1 MRCLIIAAFV
11 AAFILVP
18 TLSRAE
24 DWEQVPS
31 GREPGNQMITPA
43 QRGKVCE
50 AVGMF
55 ANIAATLRDQGV
67 TEERQLARMDSGLS
81 ISATANHLPPQLV
94 GPLGGVLRSEVAYVY
109 QHREMT
115 PDQVKAHWTDL
126 CEREGDRAF
135 NPSP

>member
-1 MRCLIIAAFV
+1 MRCLIIAAFI
-11 AAFILVP
+11 AALMLLP

-31 GREPGNQMITPA
+31 GRDPGSQRITPA

-50 AVGMF
+50 AVGIF
-55 ANIAATLRDQGV
+55 ANVAATLRDQGV
-67 TEERQLARMDSGLS
+67 TEERELARMDSGLN
-81 ISATANHLPPQLV
+81 ISAGANHLPPQLA

-115 PDQVKAHWTDL
+115 PDQVKAHWTSE
-126 CEREGDRAF
+126 CEQEGDRVF